1 MRGPIPDMDHTSSTH
16 YRTVPDTERES
27 QSLSSNSPLRQD
39 YEESDFYAEYNDS
52 RSSLGA
58 TTIVKDMNESE
69 GQCSSAN
76 RLPAEVLI
84 SMFSKLSDPQ
94 DLLNCMRVSK
104 KWARN
109 CVDLLW
115 HRPACTS
122 WNKHGYICR
131 TLSLSQPFFAYRD
144 FIRRLNLAGLADG
157 VNDGSVLPLAVCNRV
172 ERLTLT
178 NCEGLSDNGLM
189 SLLQGSSN
197 LLALDISGDAQ
208 ITERSMEVLA
218 NNCSRLQGL
227 NITGCNRISSASMML
242 VAEKCRNIKRL
253 KLNDCDQLDDAA
265 VIEFSKK
272 CPNMLEID
280 LHQCKGI
287 GDEPVTA
294 LLKNGKSL
302 RELRLANC
310 DLISDSAFLS
320 LPSNKIYE
328 HLRILDLTFCT
339 RLTDRAVVKI
349 IEVAPRLRNLVF
361 AKCRQLT
368 DVAVNAISKLGKNL
382 HYLHLGHCGQIT
394 DNAIVNLV
402 ASCNRIRYIDLGCC
416 THLTDVSV
424 IKLASLPKLR
434 RIGLVKCNAITDS
447 SVIALAQSPRPVD
460 QQAFR
465 AQLANCTQAEQIRYA
480 QQGWTQHIGHFTN
493 VCHVGTSSL
502 ERVHLS
508 YCTSLTLN
516 SIIYLLN
523 HCQKLTHLSL
533 TGVQAF
539 LRQDLEKFC
548 RDAPPEFT
556 DHQRS
561 VFCVF
566 SGQGVAGLRQHLN
579 RLAASNVSNSIQV
592 DRFRGDRRTDMIGSP
607 QNFNGANTIHT
618 LMSTPNDID
627 DDVDGDDD
635 ETDLGVAA
643 FAGTR

>member
-1 MRGPIPDMDHTSSTH
+1 MRGPIPDMDHSSSTH
-16 YRTVPDTERES
+16 YRVGPELERES
-27 QSLSSNSPLRQD
+27 QSLSSNSPLHQD

-58 TTIVKDMNESE
+58 TMTVNFKNHTEK
-69 GQCSSAN
+69 QCSSAN
-76 RLPAEVLI
+76 KLPAEVLI

-115 HRPACTS
+115 HRPACTT
-122 WNKHGYICR
+122 WNKHSYICR

-144 FIRRLNLAGLADG
+144 FIRRLNLAGIADG

-189 SLLQGSSN
+189 SLLNGSSN
-197 LLALDISGDAQ
+197 LLALDISGDSQ

-320 LPSNKIYE
+320 LPSNKLYE

-368 DVAVNAISKLGKNL
+368 DTAVNAISKLGKNL

-416 THLTDVSV
+416 TNLTDTSV

-434 RIGLVKCNAITDS
+434 RIGLVKCSSITDS

-465 AQLANCTQAEQIRYA
+465 AQLANCTQAEQIRFA

-566 SGQGVAGLRQHLN
+566 SGQGVVGLRQHLN
-579 RLAASNVSNSIQV
+579 RLAATNVSNSLQV
-592 DRFRGDRRTDMIGSP
+592 DRYRGDRRTNMIELP
-607 QNFNGANTIHT
+607 PNFIGNNTAHAI
-618 LMSTPNDID
+618 LSAPNDID
-627 DDVDGDDD
+627 DDVDGEDD
-635 ETDLGVAA
+635 ETDLGVTA
-643 FAGTR
+643 FTGTR

>member
-1 MRGPIPDMDHTSSTH
+1 MRGPIPDMDHSSSTH
-16 YRTVPDTERES
+16 YRVGPELERES
-27 QSLSSNSPLRQD
+27 QSLSSNSPLHQD

-58 TTIVKDMNESE
+58 TMTVNFKNDTEK
-69 GQCSSAN
+69 QCSSAN
-76 RLPAEVLI
+76 KLPAEVLI

-115 HRPACTS
+115 HRPACTT
-122 WNKHGYICR
+122 WNKHSYICR

-144 FIRRLNLAGLADG
+144 FIRRLNLAGIADG

-189 SLLQGSSN
+189 SLLNGSSN
-197 LLALDISGDAQ
+197 LLALDISGDSQ

-320 LPSNKIYE
+320 LPSNKLYE

-368 DVAVNAISKLGKNL
+368 DTAVNAISKLGKNL

-416 THLTDVSV
+416 TNLTDTSV

-434 RIGLVKCNAITDS
+434 RIGLVKCSSITDS

-465 AQLANCTQAEQIRYA
+465 AQLANCTQAEQIRFA

-566 SGQGVAGLRQHLN
+566 SGQGVVGLRQHLN
-579 RLAASNVSNSIQV
+579 RLAATNVSNSLQV
-592 DRFRGDRRTDMIGSP
+592 DRYRGDRRTNMIELP
-607 QNFNGANTIHT
+607 PNFIGNNTAHAI
-618 LMSTPNDID
+618 LSAPNDID
-627 DDVDGDDD
+627 DDVDGEDD

-643 FAGTR
+643 FTGTR